1 MDKKDLI
8 ECTAFRTG
16 QNKKHA
22 EEVLEAAFDEIYQSL
37 KRGESVS
44 LRNFGTFYIRPERS
58 STVFKFSPSQ
68 QWRKGLGWSSTYKGV
83 GVDRAPRYTFLFFSS
98 ISCDYSGK

>member
-8 ECTAFRTG
+8 ERTALRTG
-16 QNKKHA
+16 ANKKQI
-22 EEVLEAAFDEIYQSL
+22 EEILDAALDEIYQSI

-44 LRNFGTFYIRPERS
+44 LRNFGTFYVRPERS

-68 QWRKGLGWSSTYKGV
+68 KWKAMLGWSSTYKG
-83 GVDRAPRYTFLFFSS
+83 DL
-98 ISCDYSGK
+98 